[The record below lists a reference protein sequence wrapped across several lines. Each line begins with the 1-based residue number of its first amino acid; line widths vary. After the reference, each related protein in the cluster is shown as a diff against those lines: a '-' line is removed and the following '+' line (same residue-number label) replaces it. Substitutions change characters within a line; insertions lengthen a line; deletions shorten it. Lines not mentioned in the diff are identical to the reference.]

1 MNNIR
6 IRLITTLGILAFIS
20 FAYGEDF
27 EGQRFK
33 LVEAYPGSEV
43 VEFER
48 DEKVTSRQ
56 VILGPLK
63 KVNNALEPESSE
75 FIRGTRTA
83 ITYRIRNERRTS
95 VVQQFFKDQI
105 VDGGQILFE
114 CEGRACGSSN
124 DWSNAIFDRSIL
136 YGPAE
141 FQHYILAR
149 MTGEA
154 TYYVAVYI
162 ARRGTG
168 ELYSHLDIVA
178 SRDADQ
184 IVDAGTINA
193 ALESR
198 GKYVLPWLV
207 DEKMIVTIADA
218 LDQQPEYR
226 VAVVGHDEMQ
236 ENESPREA
244 MQRTDRR
251 AADLKGRIVSAG
263 VNESRLESFGLG
275 PLAPTDNQA
284 KSRFELVL
292 LNNRPRA
299 N

>member
-1 MNNIR
+1 MNSIR
-6 IRLITTLGILAFIS
+6 RRLITALGVLALIS

-33 LVEAYPGSEV
+33 LVEPYPGSEV
-43 VEFER
+43 VEFEH
-48 DEKVTSRQ
+48 DGEVTSRQ

-63 KVNNALEPESSE
+63 KVNNALQPESSE

-95 VVQQFFKDQI
+95 VVEQFLKGQI
-105 VDGGQILFE
+105 VEGGQILFE

-124 DWSNAIFDRSIL
+124 DWSNIIFNRSIL
-136 YGPAE
+136 YGPSE

-149 MTGEA
+149 MTGES

-162 ARRGTG
+162 AQRGTG
-168 ELYSHLDIVA
+168 ELYSHLDIVT
-178 SRDADQ
+178 SLDTDH
-184 IVDAGTINA
+184 IVDAGIINA

-207 DEKMIVTIADA
+207 DEKMIVAIADA
-218 LDQQPEYR
+218 LEQQPGYR
-226 VAVVGHDEMQ
+226 IAVVGHDEMQ

-244 MQRTDRR
+244 MERTDRR
-251 AADLKGRIVSAG
+251 AADLKGRIVAAG

-284 KSRFELVL
+284 RSRFELVL
-292 LNNRPRA
+292 LNN
-299 N
+299 